1 MFTLWTHGILAL
13 HKVLVPFQHQL
24 HFSVTDC
31 AHLQPITATA
41 NVKHSNIKTTF
52 QAPNTCLTGESY
64 DEWIQTLEWSLDWRL
79 SNRCSALCILQL
91 NTEGLN
97 FEAKYSFIHSIMET
111 TLMSSVFRKTKSE
124 VSLQS
129 FHAMKDNTQNRL
141 KTTAI
146 VALAKWKITTN

>member
-1 MFTLWTHGILAL
+1 VYLAAKHG
-13 HKVLVPFQHQL
+13 
-24 HFSVTDC
+24 
-31 AHLQPITATA
+31 
-41 NVKHSNIKTTF
+41 
-52 QAPNTCLTGESY
+52 
-64 DEWIQTLEWSLDWRL
+64 R
-79 SNRCSALCILQL
+79 
-91 NTEGLN
+91 

-146 VALAKWKITTN
+146 VALAK